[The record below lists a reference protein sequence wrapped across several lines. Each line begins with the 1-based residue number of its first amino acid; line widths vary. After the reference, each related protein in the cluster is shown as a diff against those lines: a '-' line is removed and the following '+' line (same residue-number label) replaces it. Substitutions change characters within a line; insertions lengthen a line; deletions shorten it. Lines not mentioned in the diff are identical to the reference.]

1 MGVLCDITVF
11 TAIWQDKNCYSEGKR
26 YETGYSNLF
35 KQVFHLYTSSNIL
48 LYVNYPATELPGHLT

>member
-35 KQVFHLYTSSNIL
+35 KWKRIMIKV
-48 LYVNYPATELPGHLT
+48 A

>member
-35 KQVFHLYTSSNIL
+35 KLIIEEDYDKSCLKMMIKRRL
-48 LYVNYPATELPGHLT
+48 R

>member
-26 YETGYSNLF
+26 YETGYVIFLNGLS
-35 KQVFHLYTSSNIL
+35 KRIMIKV
-48 LYVNYPATELPGHLT
+48 A